1 VRFQVLTVVSTKFRV
16 FWDVGPCSHVEVEQS
31 FIALM
36 MEAVCT
42 SETSFNFNITTQCYI
57 PEDSKLQTK
66 NVFHIAADFPNDFH
80 VRQQ

>member
-1 VRFQVLTVVSTKFRV
+1 
-16 FWDVGPCSHVEVEQS
+16 
-31 FIALM
+31 M

-42 SETSFNFNITTQCYI
+42 SETLFNFNITTQCYI